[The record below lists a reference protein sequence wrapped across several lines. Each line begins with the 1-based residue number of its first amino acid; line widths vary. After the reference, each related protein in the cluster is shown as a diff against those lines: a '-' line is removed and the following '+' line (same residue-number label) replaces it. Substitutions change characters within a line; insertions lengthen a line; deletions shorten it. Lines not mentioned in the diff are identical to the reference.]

1 MRSKFRIFLALLVLV
16 VLAVGCAQATPK
28 AAQPTPV
35 PTTSAAQKAP
45 TPTPKPAAPTKA
57 AAGAGKDVLIVAR
70 SLDIRTLDPDR
81 QYEITSPMIVHAAY
95 ETLVTFAGT
104 DYTKVVP
111 NLAKSWTI
119 SDDGLTYTF
128 KLRPNVKFHTG
139 HVMTAKDVKFSFE
152 RLRNLKDNPAWLMDV
167 VDHIDVVD
175 DQTVKI
181 VLKEPNAAF
190 LAMLVS
196 PNFSILDS
204 EAVKAHGGTAAA
216 DADKTD
222 KATDW
227 LNQNSAGTGPFIL
240 KKWTRGVEV
249 VLERNP
255 NYWRGAAKLS
265 KVIVKD
271 VRDAATQRMMIGSG
285 DIDIAQNLDVDAI
298 QAYKKNGGKV
308 VEGNTMDMIYLAMTT
323 NPKISEPLS
332 HKEAR
337 QAVAYAID
345 YDGII
350 KDLMRGAAIRLPT
363 IIPVGLL
370 GTDPNL
376 GYPHDPAKAK
386 ALMAKAGY
394 PNGFTV
400 KMVYPNRT
408 FAGGLAAETLAAK
421 IQSDLAQVGIKLKL
435 EPREPVAHLAAYRA
449 GKLAMT
455 ISPWTPDFLD
465 PHGWAIPFAVKGG
478 SAAKRVYYD
487 DPKAAEL
494 AVKAGKITDPKKR
507 AEMYLQL
514 QKIMLDDAA
523 FIGLI
528 QPKVLIAVRPNVKG
542 YVFNPVWWV
551 DFYEIS
557 KG

>member
-1 MRSKFRIFLALLVLV
+1 MRRGILAYVIPFLIVVALVIT
-16 VLAVGCAQATPK
+16 ACAGAT
-28 AAQPTPV
+28 
-35 PTTSAAQKAP
+35 P

-57 AAGAGKDVLIVAR
+57 APTPTPAPAAAGGDVLIVAR
-70 SLDIRTLDPDR
+70 SLDIRTLDPGR

-111 NLAKSWTI
+111 NLAESWEI

-128 KLRPNVKFHTG
+128 HLRPNVKFHTG
-139 HVMTAKDVKFSFE
+139 HTMTAKDVKFSFE

-167 VDHIDVVD
+167 VDKIEVVD
-175 DQTVKI
+175 DLTVKI
-181 VLKEPNAAF
+181 TLKEPNAAF

-196 PNFSILDS
+196 PNFSVLDS
-204 EAVKAHGGTAAA
+204 EAVKAHGGTDAP

-222 KATDW
+222 KATEW
-227 LNQNSAGTGPFIL
+227 LDQNSAGTGPFIL
-240 KKWTRGVEV
+240 KGWTRGVEV

-255 NYWRGAAKLS
+255 DYWRGPAKLS

-271 VRDAATQRMMIGSG
+271 VRDPATQRMMIASG
-285 DIDIAQNLDVDAI
+285 DIDVAQNLDVDMI
-298 QAYKKNGGKV
+298 EAYKQEGGKV

-350 KDLMRGAAIRLPT
+350 KDLMRGAAIRLPSV
-363 IIPVGLL
+363 IPVGLL

-386 ALMAKAGY
+386 ELLKKAGY

-421 IQSDLAQVGIKLKL
+421 IQADLAEVGIKLQL
-435 EPREPVAHLAAYRA
+435 EPREPVAHLADYRA

-487 DPKAAEL
+487 NPKASEL
-494 AVKAGKITDPKKR
+494 AIKAGKITDPEKR
-507 AEMYLQL
+507 AQMYLEL

-557 KG
+557 KE